1 LLLITPQ
8 NTDVNVVNNYDETLK
23 SLLEKSKTQNSAEP
37 EKVAIINNLL
47 QMVAETK
54 PKSNIARRATVWE
67 EEPMKK
73 AIRGHSNN
81 T

>member
-1 LLLITPQ
+1 MLIIITQ
-8 NTDVNVVNNYDETLK
+8 STDVNVVNNYDETLT
-23 SLLEKSKTQNSAEP
+23 SLLEKAKTKNSTEP

-54 PKSNIARRATVWE
+54 PKSDITTRETVWE

-73 AIRGHSNN
+73 AIRDHSNN